1 MLIEKKF
8 ESVLNDNI
16 NTHLTL
22 LKLTKEINKVIK
34 LIEKTISKGGKII
47 FCGNGGSAADAQHLA
62 AEYLI
67 RLRPDK
73 NRKAIAAIALAQDTS
88 TITACG
94 NDIGFEN
101 LYSRNLEALGNKKDI
116 LICISTSGQSLNLI
130 KAAETARKK
139 GIEVV
144 GFLGKNGGK
153 LKNKCD
159 QKLIVKSQNTA
170 RIQECHIFLGH
181 FILTTV
187 EDNLLRNKKI

>member
-34 LIEKTISKGGKII
+34 LIEKTIAKGGKII

>member
-34 LIEKTISKGGKII
+34 LIEKTIAKGGKII

-62 AEYLI
+62 AEYPI

-144 GFLGKNGGK
+144 GFLGINGGK

>member
-1 MLIEKKF
+1 MLVEKKF
-8 ESVLNDNI
+8 ENDLNDNI
-16 NTHLTL
+16 QSHLSL
-22 LKLTKEINKVIK
+22 LELKKKINKIVK
-34 LIEKTISKGGKII
+34 LLENTISKGGKII

-73 NRKAIAAIALAQDTS
+73 NRKAIAAISLAQDTS

-116 LICISTSGQSLNLI
+116 LVCISTSGQSLNLI
-130 KAAETARKK
+130 KAAETAKKK
-139 GIEVV
+139 GIKTI
-144 GFLGKNGGK
+144 GFLGKKGGK

-159 QKLIVKSQNTA
+159 ENLIVRSQNTA

-181 FILTTV
+181 FILTAV
-187 EDNLLRNKKI
+187 EDNLLKRKKI

>member
-1 MLIEKKF
+1 MLVEKKF
-8 ESVLNDNI
+8 ENDLNDNI
-16 NTHLTL
+16 QSHLSL
-22 LKLTKEINKVIK
+22 LELTKKINKIVK
-34 LIEKTISKGGKII
+34 LLENTISKGGKII
-47 FCGNGGSAADAQHLA
+47 FCGNGGSAADAQHFA

-73 NRKAIAAIALAQDTS
+73 NRKAIAAISLAQDTS

-116 LICISTSGQSLNLI
+116 LVCISTSGQSLNLI
-130 KAAETARKK
+130 KAAETAKKK
-139 GIEVV
+139 GIKTI
-144 GFLGKNGGK
+144 GFLGKKGGK

-159 QKLIVKSQNTA
+159 ENLIVRSQNTA

-181 FILTTV
+181 FILTAV
-187 EDNLLRNKKI
+187 EDNLLKRKKI